1 MKTITSSNKSVAVI
15 LHCEVRLETQEA
27 TNSPEES
34 RATESKPGEA
44 PVTQLDTSS
53 PSFANFAETWIDDNV
68 VRWRLSGFFERN
80 WPHSSQES
88 LKARKQKART
98 SGLSRDSTAGLPSLC
113 LYCRLYGGERGIRT
127 LDRDQPI
134 HP

>member
-1 MKTITSSNKSVAVI
+1 MKTITQLNEPAAVN
-15 LHCEVRLETQEA
+15 LHSELRLEPQEVPD
-27 TNSPEES
+27 SPEKS
-34 RATESKPGEA
+34 RATERKPGEA

-80 WPHSSQES
+80 WPHSIQES